1 MAVSPHQLRHTL
13 ATQLV
18 NQGMP
23 LPSVGKLLGHR
34 SLNTT
39 QHYARLF
46 EHTVKEQFVA
56 AIAQIEGIAAIDWPQ
71 ISQKDHEF
79 VEHIID
85 SV

>member
-1 MAVSPHQLRHTL
+1 MS
-13 ATQLV
+13 
-18 NQGMP
+18 

-46 EHTVKEQFVA
+46 EQTVKEQFEV
-56 AIAQIEGIAAIDWPQ
+56 AIAHTEGIAAINWPQ
-71 ISQKDHEF
+71 TCAEHSRSISQKDYEF